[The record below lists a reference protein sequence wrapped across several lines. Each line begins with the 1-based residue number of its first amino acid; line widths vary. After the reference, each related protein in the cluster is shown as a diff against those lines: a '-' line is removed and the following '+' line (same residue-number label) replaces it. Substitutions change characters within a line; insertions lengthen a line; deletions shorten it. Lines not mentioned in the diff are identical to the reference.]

1 MPLKKLTF
9 KSGVNRENTRYTNE
23 GGWFEGNNVRFRQGT
38 PEKIG
43 GWTRINSSTFQGVA
57 RSLHNWITLSGQNL
71 IGVGTNLKFLIE
83 NGGAYNDI
91 TPVRTTT
98 SAGDV
103 TFSASNTTLS
113 AAVTSTT
120 ATTIALTSATGFP
133 IAGKVLID
141 SEIIDYTG
149 ITDDTLTGCTR
160 GASKLVDGVAT
171 STTAAAHSLGAAVTC
186 FTLIVT
192 DATHGVIAGDFV
204 TFSGA
209 ASLGGNITAAV
220 LNRNYQIE
228 AVETPDT
235 YTILAKTFSDTTLK
249 FTNVASTSSDSSNGG
264 SSVVAT
270 YQVSTTASSATEVRG
285 WGAGAWGSGPF
296 GTGETSTEEFR
307 LWTQQNFGEDLIFG
321 PRGGRLYYWDASVD
335 SPLETR
341 AVELST
347 LANASDVPTIQNAI
361 LVSDIN
367 RFVFCFGGNTIGTS
381 TQDPMLIRWSDQES
395 AVNWTPA
402 ATNQAGSLRLS
413 RGTEIV
419 GAFQGRQE
427 VLVWTDSSLYSL
439 QYVGAGSGVWGAQL
453 VGENIS
459 IASQNSVVYSNGVAY
474 WMGKD
479 KFYKYDGRTQP
490 LPCDL
495 RKHVFTDFNTEQ
507 YTQVFGGSNEA
518 FHEVWWFYCSSS
530 ATDIDKYI
538 IYNYLEDI
546 WYYGSMARSAW
557 LDSGLR
563 NFPLAATY
571 NGVLVDHENGIDDNE
586 TGTTAAISS
595 FITSAEFDLDDGHQ
609 FMLMSRVLP
618 DVSFEGST
626 ADSPAVAMTFFG
638 LGSSGSGYN
647 NPASES
653 GVNTG
658 TITRSATSPVEVY
671 TTQVHTRVRGR
682 QMSLKIESSATGV
695 QWQLGAPRLDMR
707 PDGRR

>member
-1 MPLKKLTF
+1 MPIKKLTF

-23 GGWFEGNNVRFRQGT
+23 GGWFECNNIRFRQGT

-43 GWTRINSSTFQGVA
+43 GWTRINSATFQGVA

-103 TFSASNTTLS
+103 TFSASSTTLS
-113 AAVTSTT
+113 AAVTSTS

-133 IAGKVLID
+133 VAGKVLID

-160 GASKLVDGVAT
+160 GASKLVDNVAT
-171 STTAAAHSLGAAVTC
+171 STTAATHSSGATVTC

-192 DATHGVIAGDFV
+192 DAAHGVIAGDFV

-209 ASLGGNITAAV
+209 ASLGGNITATI

-228 AVETPDT
+228 AVETADT
-235 YTILAKTFSDTTLK
+235 YTILAKSFSDTTLK

-335 SPLETR
+335 SPLETK
-341 AVELST
+341 AVDLTT
-347 LANASDVPTIQNAI
+347 LAGASDVPTIQNGV

-367 RFVFCFGGNTIGTS
+367 RFVFCFGANTLGTS

-419 GAFQGRQE
+419 GAKQGRQE

-439 QYVGAGSGVWGAQL
+439 QYVGADSGVWGAQL
-453 VGENIS
+453 VGEKIS
-459 IASQNSVVYSNGVAY
+459 IASQNSISYAGGVAY

-479 KFYKYDGRTQP
+479 KFYKYDGRVQS
-490 LPCDL
+490 LKCDL
-495 RKHVFTDFNTEQ
+495 RKHVFTNFNTEQ
-507 YTQVFGGSNEA
+507 YTQVFGGSNEG
-518 FHEVWWFYCSSS
+518 FNEIWWFYCSSS

-538 IYNYLEDI
+538 VYNYVENI

-571 NGVLVDHENGIDDNE
+571 NGVLVNHEEGIDDNE
-586 TGTTAAISS
+586 TSTTAAISA
-595 FITSAEFDLDDGHQ
+595 FITSSEFDLDDGHK
-609 FMLMSRVLP
+609 FMLMSRVIP

-647 NPASES
+647 DPASES

-707 PDGRR
+707 LDGRR

>member
-113 AAVTSTT
+113 ANVTSTS

-171 STTAAAHSLGAAVTC
+171 STTAATHSSGAAVTC
-186 FTLIVT
+186 FTILVT
-192 DATHGVIAGDFV
+192 DAAHGVIAGDFV

-209 ASLGGNITAAV
+209 ASLGGNITATI

-235 YTILAKTFSDTTLK
+235 YTILAKSFSDSTLK

-264 SSVVAT
+264 SSVVAV

-518 FHEVWWFYCSSS
+518 FHEVWWFYCSGS

-586 TGTTAAISS
+586 TGTTAAIAS

-609 FMLMSRVLP
+609 FMLMSRVIP

-626 ADSPAVAMTFFG
+626 ASSPAVAMTFFG

-647 NPASES
+647 DPASTS

-682 QMSLKIESSATGV
+682 QMSLKIESSTTGV

>member
-171 STTAAAHSLGAAVTC
+171 STTAATHSLGAAVTC